1 MNQSNKIITAFLAGA
16 AAGALLGVLF
26 APAKGSETRAK
37 IKEQGQKMTDEFQDV
52 VEKGK
57 EKMQDLRNKMN
68 EKFSMADMREEE
80 EVKKTFQKLIP
91 AIVHGKNIG
100 ASRGTCAHS
109 ACLCQ

>member
-1 MNQSNKIITAFLAGA
+1 MSLVILIPMVGTYFWLKQIQFIMNPTNKIITAFLAGA

-37 IKEQGQKMTDEFQDV
+37 IQEQGQKLTDEFQDV

-68 EKFSMADMREEE
+68 EKFSKADMKEEE
-80 EVKKTFQKLIP
+80 
-91 AIVHGKNIG
+91 A
-100 ASRGTCAHS
+100 AHS
-109 ACLCQ
+109 HFKN

>member
-1 MNQSNKIITAFLAGA
+1 MNQYNKIITAFLAGA

-80 EVKKTFQKLIP
+80 EVKKHF
-91 AIVHGKNIG
+91 KN
-100 ASRGTCAHS
+100 
-109 ACLCQ
+109 